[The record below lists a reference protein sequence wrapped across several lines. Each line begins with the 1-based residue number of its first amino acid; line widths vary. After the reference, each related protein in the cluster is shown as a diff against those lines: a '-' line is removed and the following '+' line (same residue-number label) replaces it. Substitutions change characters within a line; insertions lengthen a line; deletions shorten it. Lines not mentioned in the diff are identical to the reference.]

1 MKLTV
6 ESELDSGD
14 LANSLKQE
22 QALNL
27 IEEID
32 LSQAD
37 TDFTELV
44 ITRLAESLSAEYGSG
59 TIREF
64 LKVLRNNLK

>member
-6 ESELDSGD
+6 ESVLDSGD
-14 LANSLKQE
+14 MANSLLE
-22 QALNL
+22 SQALTL

-32 LSQAD
+32 LGQAD

-59 TIREF
+59 TIRNF
-64 LKVLRNNLK
+64 LKDLRKSLK

>member
-14 LANSLKQE
+14 LANSLKEE

-32 LSQAD
+32 LGQAD

-44 ITRLAESLSAEYGSG
+44 ITRLAESLSAEYGSC
-59 TIREF
+59 TIRKF
-64 LKVLRNNLK
+64 LKELRKSLK